1 MKPTSSRRFFH
12 ATITL
17 VCIPVFALGNLTPI
31 MAQPSASADT
41 SSITAREEE
50 LRRKEAELIK
60 AMGMSNATSP
70 VGDSKEIIEKTITVT
85 DTRQEIATSTKD
97 STTEVV
103 QTEEK
108 TSQELVELKAI
119 GSHPALE
126 SRKVSS
132 GSAVNAPSTIKT
144 RTDRQGKRDDTA
156 RKLDTFRRVEQGSSF
171 ESISSYGSTRAKL
184 ISLDEIEQ
192 SISSRPQPYSDP
204 EIATIGLRSAK
215 LRTGPSSRNVTLGSL
230 PEFSEVSIDYRSGDW
245 YRVKTPTGARGWV
258 QGKSLLFDAG
268 ISPRSTIHIGAV
280 RAEPG
285 ARVPR

>member
-12 ATITL
+12 AIIAI
-17 VCIPVFALGNLTPI
+17 VCICVYALANRTPI
-31 MAQPSASADT
+31 MAQPSASTDT
-41 SSITAREEE
+41 TGITAREEE
-50 LRRKEAELIK
+50 LRRKEAELMK
-60 AMGMSNATSP
+60 AMGMPNSTSP
-70 VGDSKEIIEKTITVT
+70 ASDSKEIVEKTITVT
-85 DTRQEIATSTKD
+85 DTKQDVVTSTQG
-97 STTEVV
+97 SATEVI

-108 TSQELVELKAI
+108 KSQELVELKAI

-126 SRKVSS
+126 AKKTAS
-132 GSAVNAPSTIKT
+132 GSAVNGPSTIKT
-144 RTDRQGKRDDTA
+144 RTDGQTKRDDTA
-156 RKLDTFRRVEQGSSF
+156 RKLDTFRRVERGSSF

-184 ISLDEIEQ
+184 VPLAEIEQ
-192 SISSRPQPYSDP
+192 SISSRPQPINDP

-230 PEFSEVSIDYRSGDW
+230 PEFSEVAIDYRSGDW
-245 YRVKTPTGARGWV
+245 YRVKTPAGLRGWV

-268 ISPRSTIHIGAV
+268 ISPRSTVRIGAV